1 MLKLYRATLL
11 VQGNGI
17 VGNLP
22 EWAIGLYTI
31 EELNRW
37 NTLIG
42 RELDME
48 RHQQDKKDRLALR

>member
-11 VQGNGI
+11 VQGKGI

-37 NTLIG
+37 NTLIR

-48 RHQQDKKDRLALR
+48 RHYQDKKDRLALR